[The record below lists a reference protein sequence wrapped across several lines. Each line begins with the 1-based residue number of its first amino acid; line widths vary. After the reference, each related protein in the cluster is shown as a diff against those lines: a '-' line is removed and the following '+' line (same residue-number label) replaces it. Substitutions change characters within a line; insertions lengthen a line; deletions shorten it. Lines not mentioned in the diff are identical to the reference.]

1 MAYCR
6 KCGTQ
11 LSEGAKFCPKCGH
24 PTGISIETKEKN
36 SFESEPV
43 IDYTEEEEESTYSL
57 KKLLMTIA
65 IIAVV
70 GIAGYY
76 GIKQYQYMSQK
87 QAEIQRQKENDEKVK
102 KALGLDNYSR
112 SLNVEGL
119 MEGEKSEKQ
128 KSHDVQETKESSI
141 QYTMQLEE
149 IANEINNVYNQYVAL
164 ASDGHLDPMTQ
175 GNMQIKVTRTL
186 SDLSRQAESTWNKI
200 IAIAR
205 NKGDYEAARNL
216 ELEKKQY
223 MSDVAKIQF
232 SVHDVG
238 INNY

>member
-76 GIKQYQYMSQK
+76 GIKQYQYMSKK
-87 QAEIQRQKENDEKVK
+87 QAEIQRQK
-102 KALGLDNYSR
+102 
-112 SLNVEGL
+112 
-119 MEGEKSEKQ
+119 
-128 KSHDVQETKESSI
+128 
-141 QYTMQLEE
+141 
-149 IANEINNVYNQYVAL
+149 
-164 ASDGHLDPMTQ
+164 
-175 GNMQIKVTRTL
+175 
-186 SDLSRQAESTWNKI
+186 
-200 IAIAR
+200 
-205 NKGDYEAARNL
+205 
-216 ELEKKQY
+216 
-223 MSDVAKIQF
+223 
-232 SVHDVG
+232 
-238 INNY
+238 